1 VSALVVCSVG
11 TTDPWNAAGLGLDL
25 RALAALGA
33 RGVSVVAAVSAQ
45 DENGLHALHAVPAE
59 TIAAQFAA
67 LARAPIA
74 AYRIGALPDA
84 SSVALVAAA
93 LAAAGVPAVYDPV
106 FAPSAGGTFSDART
120 IAAVREL
127 LLPRVTVV
135 TPNLSEAA
143 MLLARPPAA
152 TVAAMRVAAA
162 DLRAFG
168 PGAALLTGG
177 HLSGDPVDVL
187 ADDDGI
193 AEFADKRLPGT
204 MRGTGCLL
212 AVALAVELARSTPLR
227 AAVIAA
233 RAFVRERFA
242 RAVTLGP
249 MSVSE

>member
-1 VSALVVCSVG
+1 MNAPVICSIG

-45 DENGLHALHAVPAE
+45 DEGGLHALHAVPAE
-59 TIAAQFAA
+59 TIAAQLAA

-84 SSVALVAAA
+84 SSVAVVAAA
-93 LAAAGVPAVYDPV
+93 IAAAGLPAVYDPV

-120 IAAVREL
+120 IAAAREL
-127 LLPRVTVV
+127 LLPRVTLV

-143 MLLARPPAA
+143 TLLARPAA
-152 TVAAMRVAAA
+152 ASVSAMRDAALA
-162 DLRAFG
+162 LRALG

-187 ADDDGI
+187 ADSDGI
-193 AEFADKRLPGT
+193 AEFAAERLPGT

-212 AVALAVELARSTPLR
+212 AVALAVELARGTALR
-227 AAVIAA
+227 DAVVIA

-242 RAVTLGP
+242 HAVMLGR
-249 MSVSE
+249 MSISE